1 MWFRLGTWGSVLM
14 VLLRFSVGCSSSL
27 SSSNTPSSA
36 TGGSFSVSTDGG
48 LPDVSTSK
56 LIINTTPAERA
67 ALCDWIAGLVGGYG
81 LTLNVAC
88 DGGTQGGGLTAEASQ
103 AVCVAGM
110 AGYPSTC
117 TMTVGAFEGWALS
130 IVNHP
135 CNYDPPVDY
144 KAASASCVF

>member
-1 MWFRLGTWGSVLM
+1 MSFRLGTRGSVLLALSL
-14 VLLRFSVGCSSSL
+14 VSAGCSSS
-27 SSSNTPSSA
+27 SSTSSSA
-36 TGGSFSVSTDGG
+36 TGGSSSVSSDGG